1 MNWNQTISFQT
12 QIDAKS
18 IGYNDFPIIQEFVTE
33 GTTRKT
39 CTLGMLKDWIES
51 KHHLTVETIYDEDL
65 MWGYKLR
72 WCDGYGIK
80 TLKGEFTYI
89 DVRHTFKTEEL
100 AFDAGL
106 GRAIEEIQRI
116 MDEESE
122 YEPF

>member
-18 IGYNDFPIIQEFVTE
+18 IGYNDFPIIQEFVSE

-39 CTLGMLKDWIES
+39 CTLGMLRDWIES
-51 KHHLTVETIYDEDL
+51 KHHLTVETIYDEYL

-72 WCDGYGIK
+72 WSDGHGIK
-80 TLKGEFTYI
+80 TLKGEYTYI

-106 GRAIEEIQRI
+106 NRAIEEIQRLTWTTKA
-116 MDEESE
+116 D
-122 YEPF
+122 YR